1 MRVRKDDRHRERA
14 EDDVAKLDA
23 TRRNGIAEAKVVFA
37 KELWEIVKKDEEE
50 SEGAAIQITRCELE
64 ISFFQ
69 ERSQELE
76 EGKKELV
83 ECRPALTENKSK

>member
-1 MRVRKDDRHRERA
+1 MRVRKYDRHRERA

-23 TRRNGIAEAKVVFA
+23 TRRNSIAKTKVVFA
-37 KELWEIVKKDEEE
+37 KELGEIMKKDEEE

-69 ERSQELE
+69 ERSQKLE

-83 ECRPALTENKSK
+83 ERGPALAVFG